1 MWQMSVLKKISGKEC
16 LKILCNKLGFKI
28 IRQRGSHVILKKS
41 IPEGEVGTVVPMHD
55 EIKIGTLKNVLKL
68 GKINEEEFS
77 RYL

>member
-1 MWQMSVLKKISGKEC
+1 MPVLKKISGKEC

-41 IPEGEVGTVVPMHD
+41 TPKGEVGTVVPMHN
-55 EIKIGTLKNVLKL
+55 EIKIRTLKNVLKL
-68 GKINEEEFS
+68 GKISEEEFS